1 MRTTTGKECELCQG
15 TETEMDATVHSQA
28 NFVWITD
35 PDPDGVDPFKNVAP
49 DARREILM
57 MMSFSDIKSICSTS
71 QTMKK
76 SANDKFWKRYFT
88 RYLKELRTIARK
100 FSKLPHDLEANSLS
114 EHSMHHIIEDTV
126 AVSNIYDIDYN
137 VVIKLMRNSGSASL
151 DAFLYLA
158 KMIEDHIPYELELL
172 WETVMLQ
179 VEEGPRTL
187 TSGHIFSLGH
197 FYAIRRAFEQVK
209 VKMGSDYWGNYSDYK
224 ITILHVVEHLK
235 HRVLGRVRTDLN
247 TMTSYFQ
254 RIQTEDFHDVPPQY
268 LNNLITDYVITA
280 NVQDEDHLNYIVLAF
295 MTFDFAAFKHLVD
308 MFKKHHTKD
317 TVSKLRRSIQ
327 FNLDRTASL
336 TGREFIPFDRHA
348 GYVHTFQISE
358 QIIPGRSSN
367 SQVADKIISDIPVG
381 LRSVYLS
388 EWQFNVTS
396 SLGHRNREAAGKYEQ
411 SHL

>member
-1 MRTTTGKECELCQG
+1 
-15 TETEMDATVHSQA
+15 
-28 NFVWITD
+28 
-35 PDPDGVDPFKNVAP
+35 
-49 DARREILM
+49 
-57 MMSFSDIKSICSTS
+57 
-71 QTMKK
+71 
-76 SANDKFWKRYFT
+76 
-88 RYLKELRTIARK
+88 
-100 FSKLPHDLEANSLS
+100 
-114 EHSMHHIIEDTV
+114 MHHIIEDTV